1 MIFNVFGVKVEI
13 TFWFVALI
21 TFIFSLNAPS
31 NVLVTVF
38 SSILHETGHLLI
50 MTSVGNKPQA
60 IRFEITGMNIIRQQD
75 FQISTK
81 NEVLIALGG
90 PFINLIC
97 FLISVVILCICEN
110 KNILTFGCIN
120 LILMTFNLLPI
131 NKLDGGLALYYILS
145 QKFDN
150 LTCTKILKIT
160 SVFFIALIY
169 IWGIYAFVSSKYNI
183 SLIIIAIFLTLSMFS
198 CNEY

>member
-90 PFINLIC
+90 PFVNLIC
-97 FLISVVILCICEN
+97 FLISVVFLCICEN
-110 KNILTFGCIN
+110 ENILTFGCIN
-120 LILMTFNLLPI
+120 LILMIFNLLPI

-169 IWGIYAFVSSKYNI
+169 VWGIYAFVSSKYNI

>member
-31 NVLVTVF
+31 NVLVTVI
-38 SSILHETGHLLI
+38 SSLLHEMGHLLV
-50 MTSVGNKPQA
+50 MTSIGNKPKEVK
-60 IRFEITGMNIIRQQD
+60 FEITGMNIIRQQD

-90 PFINLIC
+90 PFVNLIC

-131 NKLDGGLALYYILS
+131 KRLDGGMALYYILS

-150 LTCTKILKIT
+150 LTCTKTLKIT
-160 SVFFIALIY
+160 SAFFIALIY
-169 IWGIYAFVSSKYNI
+169 VWGIYAFISSKYNI

>member
-75 FQISTK
+75 LQISTK

-120 LILMTFNLLPI
+120 LILMIFNLLPI

-169 IWGIYAFVSSKYNI
+169 VWGIYAFVSSKYNI

>member
-38 SSILHETGHLLI
+38 SSILHEIGHLLI

-60 IRFEITGMNIIRQQD
+60 IRFEITGMNIIRHQD

-90 PFINLIC
+90 PFINLVC
-97 FLISVVILCICEN
+97 FLLSVIILCVYNNE
-110 KNILTFGCIN
+110 NILTFGCIN
-120 LILMTFNLLPI
+120 LILMIFNLLPI
-131 NKLDGGLALYYILS
+131 KKLDGGLALYYILS

-169 IWGIYAFVSSKYNI
+169 IWGIYAFISSKYNI

>member
-13 TFWFVALI
+13 TFWFIALI
-21 TFIFSLNAPS
+21 TFIISLNAPS
-31 NVLVTVF
+31 NVLITVV
-38 SSILHETGHLLI
+38 SSLLHEIGHLLI

-81 NEVLIALGG
+81 KEVLIALGG
-90 PFINLIC
+90 PLINFIC
-97 FLISVVILCICEN
+97 FLISVVILCIYEN
-110 KNILTFGCIN
+110 ENILTFGCIN
-120 LILMTFNLLPI
+120 LILMIFNLLPI

-150 LTCTKILKIT
+150 LTCTKTLKIT

>member
-38 SSILHETGHLLI
+38 SSILHEIGHLLI

-90 PFINLIC
+90 PLINLIC
-97 FLISVVILCICEN
+97 FLISVVILCIYEN
-110 KNILTFGCIN
+110 ENILTFGCIN
-120 LILMTFNLLPI
+120 LILMIFNLLPI

-169 IWGIYAFVSSKYNI
+169 VWGIYAFVSSKYNI

>member
-21 TFIFSLNAPS
+21 TFIISLNAPS

-60 IRFEITGMNIIRQQD
+60 IRFEITGMNIKRQPD
-75 FQISTK
+75 LKISTK
-81 NEVLIALGG
+81 NEIFIALGG
-90 PFINLIC
+90 PLINLIC
-97 FLISVVILCICEN
+97 FLISVVILCIYEN
-110 KNILTFGCIN
+110 ENILTFGCIN
-120 LILMTFNLLPI
+120 LILMIFNLLPI

-169 IWGIYAFVSSKYNI
+169 IWGIFAFVSSKYNI